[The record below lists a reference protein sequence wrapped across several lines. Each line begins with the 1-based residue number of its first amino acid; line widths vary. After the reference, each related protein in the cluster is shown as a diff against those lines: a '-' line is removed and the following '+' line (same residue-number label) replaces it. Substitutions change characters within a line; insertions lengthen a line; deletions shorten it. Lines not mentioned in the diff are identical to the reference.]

1 MKYGRQFD
9 VHSYTTVLPA
19 TEQGIRRYLL
29 SGLIRKASAPSWPNG
44 W

>member
-19 TEQGIRRYLL
+19 T
-29 SGLIRKASAPSWPNG
+29 SKASEGTSDPA
-44 W
+44 